1 MLGRIIRVSDNYV
14 YVKLDIDIYNIDNL
28 INKYVVFEDINPLV
42 GEIMTIEDNNISISM
57 LGQIIN
63 GNFIFGS
70 VSKPSFKSSVRLT
83 NEKELKIL
91 YNNNFENSINIGKSY
106 YNNYDINLDINKFFS
121 NHFAI
126 LGNSGSGK
134 SYVVSRI
141 IQEIFYS
148 AKNLPFYPNI
158 FIFDAFGEY
167 QNAFSEIN
175 KVNDNVNY
183 KVITTDLKNNNI
195 EILKIP
201 FWLLGVDDISLLLD
215 VTEPSQIPIIDKALK
230 LVGYFSRN
238 DESVI
243 KQKTDIIARN
253 ILDIIFNGKNPSEI
267 RNKITSVLSKFNT
280 EQVNLEIPLTKGGW
294 TRTIRQCIA
303 IEDDGKFA
311 DIELVIGY
319 LESLI
324 NNVFEL
330 TLPDGSF
337 MYTLEDFANA
347 LEFALISEG
356 VMNSNK
362 VFDYAN
368 ILKIRLNSLI
378 NSDYS
383 NYFKFD
389 SFITKVDYLRFLLS
403 NNQGKKVQVLN
414 FNINYVSDKFA
425 KTLVKIFSKFLFD
438 YATILEKRGSI
449 PFHIILEEAHRYVQN
464 DNDINTLGYNI
475 FDRIAKEGRKYGVL
489 LGLISQRPYEL
500 SETTISQCTNFLIFK
515 IFNPLDLK
523 FISSIIPN
531 IDEQTINRIKM
542 LYPGLCLVN
551 GNAVNFPCLINVAK
565 PNPEPM
571 SQNVDINNIWYVKN
585 K

>member
-1 MLGRIIRVSDNYV
+1 MLGRIIRVSDNFV

-28 INKYVVFEDINPLV
+28 INKYVVFEVSNPLV
-42 GEIMTIEDNNISISM
+42 GDIMSIENNNLFISM
-57 LGQIIN
+57 IGQIIDN
-63 GNFIFGS
+63 KFNYGS
-70 VSKPSFKSSVRLT
+70 VNKPSFRCNVRLI
-83 NEKELKIL
+83 NDNELKIL

-106 YNNYDINLDINKFFS
+106 YNNYDINLDVNNFFS
-121 NHFAI
+121 NHFAV

-141 IQEIFYS
+141 FQQIFYS
-148 AKNLPFYPNI
+148 AKSLPFYPNI
-158 FIFDAFGEY
+158 FIFDAYGEY
-167 QNAFSEIN
+167 QNAFNDIS
-175 KVNDNVNY
+175 KVNENINY
-183 KVITTDLKNNNI
+183 KVITTDLKSNNI
-195 EILKIP
+195 EIMKIP
-201 FWLLGVDDISLLLD
+201 FWLLGVDDIALLLD
-215 VTEPSQIPIIDKALK
+215 VTEASQLSIVEKALK

-238 DESVI
+238 DESVV

-253 ILDIIFNGKNPSEI
+253 VLDIIFNGKNPSEI

-294 TRTIRQCIA
+294 TRSIRQCIA

-337 MYTLEDFANA
+337 MYSLEDFANA

-383 NYFKFD
+383 RYFRFD
-389 SFITKVDYLRFLLS
+389 NFITKVDYLRYLLS
-403 NNQGKKVQVLN
+403 NNQGKKVQILN

-438 YATILEKRGSI
+438 YATLLEKRGSV

-464 DNDINTLGYNI
+464 DTDVKTLGYNI

-489 LGLISQRPYEL
+489 LGLISQRPCEL
-500 SETTISQCTNFLIFK
+500 SETTISQCTNFLVFK
-515 IFNPLDLK
+515 VFNPLDLN

-531 IDEQTINRIKM
+531 IDSQTINRIKM
-542 LYPGLCLVN
+542 LYPGICLMN
-551 GNAVNFPCLINVAK
+551 GNAVNFPCLVKVSK

-571 SQNVDINNIWYVKN
+571 SQNVDIGNIWYVK